1 MFKRRSPAQPA
12 KTGIKVPKVG
22 ALWDERATKALQKQG
37 FTIGGTLGG
46 EDGLVP
52 RRCLDR
58 NGRHVVIRICKRG
71 DDAEIKARRLLPV
84 SHHGIEDVI
93 EIRQAGPEKV
103 AIVSRWVES
112 TNLAVILAGGRALEP
127 GELATLLDQA
137 ATALA
142 YLHENR
148 LVHGDISPANVLV
161 LPDGSVKLIDLLTA
175 YGQIGTRRYT
185 PPEGAY
191 GGHSAAGDVYSLG
204 VVLQEAA
211 GDYAPPRLSAITSS
225 MCRTDPAERI
235 SARTAAARAA
245 ELGVPQPIR
254 RGNADALAANA
265 LRDRAVREPTRYLPR
280 AMESRKRYF
289 SFITLAV
296 VAALAVGVGV
306 WLPHSGWLDTDP
318 APVVSSSATLDAD
331 ADPRVAL
338 QSLASQRDQAIM
350 GLDDKKM
357 AAVSEPGST
366 VAKDDANLMS
376 QLKAKNVKITG
387 LKTTLDD
394 FTAVAVPEHLAS
406 KYPGAQAWRARV
418 TQSAT
423 TRTENGQSRQV
434 DAPEPK
440 YQTFVLLSSP
450 WRLVEVY

>member
-1 MFKRRSPAQPA
+1 M
-12 KTGIKVPKVG
+12 
-22 ALWDERATKALQKQG
+22 
-37 FTIGGTLGG
+37 
-46 EDGLVP
+46 
-52 RRCLDR
+52 
-58 NGRHVVIRICKRG
+58 
-71 DDAEIKARRLLPV
+71 
-84 SHHGIEDVI
+84 
-93 EIRQAGPEKV
+93 
-103 AIVSRWVES
+103 
-112 TNLAVILAGGRALEP
+112 
-127 GELATLLDQA
+127 
-137 ATALA
+137 
-142 YLHENR
+142 
-148 LVHGDISPANVLV
+148 

-175 YGQIGTRRYT
+175 YGQLGTRRYT
-185 PPEGAY
+185 PPEGEY

-211 GDYAPPRLSAITSS
+211 GDYPPPRLNVITSL

-235 SARTAAARAA
+235 NARTAAARAA
-245 ELGVPQPIR
+245 ELGAPQPIR
-254 RGNADALAANA
+254 RGNADGLVANE

-306 WLPHSGWLDTDP
+306 WLPHSGWLDSK
-318 APVVSSSATLDAD
+318 PVPVASASATLDAD
-331 ADPRVAL
+331 TDPRVAL
-338 QSLASQRDQAIM
+338 QSLATQRDQAIM
-350 GLDDKKM
+350 ELDDKKM
-357 AAVSEPGST
+357 ADVSEPDST
-366 VAKDDANLMS
+366 VAKDDANLMR

-423 TRTENGQSRQV
+423 TRTENGQSRRV
-434 DAPEPK
+434 EASEPK
-440 YQTFVLLSSP
+440 YQTFVLVSSP

>member
-1 MFKRRSPAQPA
+1 MFKRRSPSQPV

-46 EDGLVP
+46 ENGLVP

-112 TNLAVILAGGRALEP
+112 TNLAVILAGGRTLEP

-211 GDYAPPRLSAITSS
+211 GDYAPPRLSAITSL

-245 ELGVPQPIR
+245 ELGAPQPIR

-306 WLPHSGWLDTDP
+306 WLTP
-318 APVVSSSATLDAD
+318 
-331 ADPRVAL
+331 PRRV
-338 QSLASQRDQAIM
+338 
-350 GLDDKKM
+350 
-357 AAVSEPGST
+357 
-366 VAKDDANLMS
+366 
-376 QLKAKNVKITG
+376 KNHPPPRG
-387 LKTTLDD
+387 
-394 FTAVAVPEHLAS
+394 
-406 KYPGAQAWRARV
+406 
-418 TQSAT
+418 
-423 TRTENGQSRQV
+423 
-434 DAPEPK
+434 
-440 YQTFVLLSSP
+440 
-450 WRLVEVY
+450 